1 MISAS
6 FIVVGKVIIGLVM
19 IGAMVMILMSIGH
32 LFHHDDLN
40 TFDDDNALR
49 EDVEKKENVVSEKS
63 VFFNFLV
70 DNDNSKKKRRD

>member
-6 FIVVGKVIIGLVM
+6 FIVVGKIIIGLIM

-32 LFHHDDLN
+32 LFHNDDFN
-40 TFDDDNALR
+40 TLDDDKALR
-49 EDVEKKENVVSEKS
+49 EDVEKKEDVVSEKS

-70 DNDNSKKKRRD
+70 DNAQAKKKRKD